1 MKAWIRRTIIKSE
14 GRYKMKHLKWSMLEI
29 ALEWRIEIREKMVKK
44 TDILNYIDQ
53 FFLITI
59 FFSIYSKFIS

>member
-1 MKAWIRRTIIKSE
+1 
-14 GRYKMKHLKWSMLEI
+14 MKHLKWSMLEI

-59 FFSIYSKFIS
+59 FFSIYSKFIY